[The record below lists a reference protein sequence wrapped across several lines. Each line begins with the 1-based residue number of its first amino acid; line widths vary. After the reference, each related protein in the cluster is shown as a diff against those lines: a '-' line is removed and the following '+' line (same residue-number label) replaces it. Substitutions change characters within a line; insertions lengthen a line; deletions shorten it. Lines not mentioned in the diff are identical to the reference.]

1 MIGGGEDHFLWRDKR
16 VIRLIYPLLSSRKW
30 KVNGTSKLKKFLRA
44 IDEVVR
50 IRYDKKKDYLKFDSL
65 VAAVKEYIDKNF
77 PNDAFS

>member
-1 MIGGGEDHFLWRDKR
+1 MVEEEKIIFCGETNEF
-16 VIRLIYPLLSSRKW
+16 VRLIYPLLSSRKW

-50 IRYDKKKDYLKFDSL
+50 IRYDKEKDYLKFDSL

-77 PNDAFS
+77 PSDTFS

>member
-1 MIGGGEDHFLWRDKR
+1 MVEEEKIIFCGETNEF
-16 VIRLIYPLLSSRKW
+16 VRLIYPLLSCRKW

-50 IRYDKKKDYLKFDSL
+50 IRYDKEKDYLKFDSL